1 MWHPTAAAR
10 ACDLMGSNAFSTTI
24 LLVTR
29 LAQQATPTAAFL
41 APRSRLSGPTATTA
55 PRPFIVSPPSYDND
69 SLAVNNPPSPTM
81 SHHSSRGPIPI
92 RTANPSTRQTDS
104 ASLPLRALIS
114 KLTSLT
120 SSSLSLCHTIRS
132 TRRLSPSGTATT
144 SLAALESSLAD
155 ALPRLSTL
163 YNSLHTTHGAAL
175 DRADGPSL
183 TTLDAA
189 VQTLNKHVKA
199 RTLNKHVKARLADIA
214 DSRAGSK
221 TKSGFREIRTTF
233 DAVID
238 STEDALT
245 ALSARLSAAS
255 APAPAPRPRATP
267 VEEAPHRPRRDSRT
281 RESEAP
287 RVLKRDEI
295 AISYK
300 QFEQMDSMMQ
310 SCWIEEAA
318 EGGRRFRNVADPS
331 RVVYGVVPAGA
342 FVKAL

>member
-1 MWHPTAAAR
+1 
-10 ACDLMGSNAFSTTI
+10 
-24 LLVTR
+24 
-29 LAQQATPTAAFL
+29 
-41 APRSRLSGPTATTA
+41 
-55 PRPFIVSPPSYDND
+55 
-69 SLAVNNPPSPTM
+69 
-81 SHHSSRGPIPI
+81 
-92 RTANPSTRQTDS
+92 
-104 ASLPLRALIS
+104 
-114 KLTSLT
+114 
-120 SSSLSLCHTIRS
+120 
-132 TRRLSPSGTATT
+132 RRLSPSGTATT
-144 SLAALESSLAD
+144 SLAALESSLAE
-155 ALPRLSTL
+155 ALPRLSNL

-183 TTLDAA
+183 ATLDAA

-199 RTLNKHVKARLADIA
+199 RLADVA